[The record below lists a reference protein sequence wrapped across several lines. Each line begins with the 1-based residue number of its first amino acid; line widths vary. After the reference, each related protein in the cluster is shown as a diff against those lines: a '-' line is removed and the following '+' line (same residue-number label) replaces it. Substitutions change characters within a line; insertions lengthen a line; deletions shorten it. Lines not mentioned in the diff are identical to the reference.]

1 MTGCCS
7 FSPVLAS
14 PATDPTRHVNFVNG
28 MVLGVDDYAQEFAYH
43 SARDQWIVR
52 DTLGYGILAGLAVAA
67 EEDGANGPRLRVT
80 AGSAAMPSGQLVCVP
95 RDQCASLNA
104 WLAVPEVAAR
114 VAAIAAETPPA
125 TEATLT
131 VHVTLCYR
139 DCKVAPVPIPGEPCR
154 SEEEL
159 MHPSRIADDFALGL
173 AFEAPPMT
181 ERAALEAL
189 ARALADAIDDPTLA
203 TDAAALGAA
212 RDSLSARALAAAGVV
227 PPDPALAAPLS
238 LHPDLRAPL
247 AALLPR
253 HWVAVLR
260 PQVMAVRCPNAPV
273 AADQCL
279 LLATLDIPVIETP
292 GGWVVNGPP
301 GNAASAVAAT
311 LAAPA
316 LLLSAM
322 AAGRLG
328 APPLLA
334 APAALP
340 PVPPPA
346 PPAPPPAP
354 GDPLPPP
361 APPAPVP
368 PPPAAPAPVIQTL
381 ERNGAI
387 AARTTLAILEGG
399 LRVTLPDPTR
409 LAAGTTLVVKS
420 MASVPSRLAPPAGS
434 IDQRPALVL
443 RGFQAA
449 TLVADGSGRWLVT
462 GLTAAPAAD
471 SVFTGPGRPA

>member
-7 FSPVLAS
+7 FSPVLVS
-14 PATDPTRHVNFVNG
+14 PATDPTRHVNFVSG

-52 DTLGYGILAGLAVAA
+52 DALGYGVLAGLAVSV
-67 EEDGANGPRLRVT
+67 EEDGGLGPRVRVA
-80 AGSAAMPSGQLVCVP
+80 AGSAAVPSGQLVCVP

-114 VAAIAAETPPA
+114 VAALAAGNAPP
-125 TEATLT
+125 TEATLS

-173 AFEAPPMT
+173 AFEPPPMT

-189 ARALADAIDDPTLA
+189 ALGLAQAVDDTTLA
-203 TDAAALGAA
+203 TDAAALASA
-212 RDSLSARALAAAGVV
+212 RDSLSARALVAAGVV
-227 PPDPALAAPLS
+227 PPDPALAVPLS
-238 LHPDLRAPL
+238 LHPDLRDPL
-247 AALLPR
+247 AALLPH
-253 HWVAVLR
+253 HWVTVLR
-260 PQVMAVRCPNAPV
+260 PRVMAVRCPDAPA

-279 LLATLDIPVIETP
+279 LIATLDIPVIEAP

-301 GNAASAVAAT
+301 GSAASAIAVTAV
-311 LAAPA
+311 APA

-328 APPLLA
+328 TPPLLPLLA
-334 APAALP
+334 APPA
-340 PVPPPA
+340 A
-346 PPAPPPAP
+346 PPAP
-354 GDPLPPP
+354 
-361 APPAPVP
+361 
-368 PPPAAPAPVIQTL
+368 APAGPALVIQTL

-387 AARTTLAILEGG
+387 AAGTKLAILEGG

-409 LAAGTTLVVKS
+409 LPAGSTLVVKS

-449 TLVADGSGRWLVT
+449 TFMADGSGRWLVT

-471 SVFTGPGRPA
+471 SVFTGPGRPS